1 MGTLVF
7 ALFLHSQLVQLVI
20 LYIIAPTPS
29 LLTRSRSFTPLHSL
43 NSRYFSHKIPFA
55 KMYKFLILA
64 ASAAFASAYTPPTTQ
79 CTDGCNPIAK
89 PGLNEVVPAGTE
101 YTITWQPTTAGTV
114 SIVLLKGPS
123 ENILP
128 LYAVAEKIANTGTY
142 SWTPAADLEPTG
154 NSGYGFQL
162 INDADGTYQWSTQF
176 GIANNGYSGA
186 GSASG
191 SASPSASAS
200 ATAASNGTISSSA
213 APTVS
218 HPIGFSNSTAS
229 LPLRLTPRLPFPLRP
244 AQLVFPQPRQSL
256 LNPPTV
262 PLLSVS
268 VSKTAVEVGGVSF
281 SLSLANSVVEGVSGD
296 GIDSGSGCQRNLS
309 GGLLFGEKGSS
320 DKAGNLMDGALESS
334 VISGDGFVSSNSD
347 GGGSDGGD
355 GSDGGGSVGHDGGGD
370 DGGGIAEAMK
380 AISTPM

>member
-1 MGTLVF
+1 
-7 ALFLHSQLVQLVI
+7 
-20 LYIIAPTPS
+20 
-29 LLTRSRSFTPLHSL
+29 
-43 NSRYFSHKIPFA
+43 
-55 KMYKFLILA
+55 MYKFLILA
-64 ASAAFASAYTPPTTQ
+64 ASAAFASAYTTPTTQ

-176 GIANNGYSGA
+176 GIANNGYSGV

-229 LPLRLTPRLPFPLRP
+229 FSSIVAVETDSTTTLSTASRP
-244 AQLVFPQPRQSL
+244 AGVSATSSEPAQSTNGAAAL
-256 LNPPTV
+256 GAM
-262 PLLSVS
+262 SI
-268 VSKTAVEVGGVSF
+268 GGVF
-281 SLSLANSVVEGVSGD
+281 AVVMAA
-296 GIDSGSGCQRNLS
+296 
-309 GGLLFGEKGSS
+309 F
-320 DKAGNLMDGALESS
+320 AAL
-334 VISGDGFVSSNSD
+334 
-347 GGGSDGGD
+347 
-355 GSDGGGSVGHDGGGD
+355 
-370 DGGGIAEAMK
+370 
-380 AISTPM
+380 

>member
-1 MGTLVF
+1 M
-7 ALFLHSQLVQLVI
+7 
-20 LYIIAPTPS
+20 
-29 LLTRSRSFTPLHSL
+29 
-43 NSRYFSHKIPFA
+43 
-55 KMYKFLILA
+55 
-64 ASAAFASAYTPPTTQ
+64 
-79 CTDGCNPIAK
+79 
-89 PGLNEVVPAGTE
+89 PAGTE

-176 GIANNGYSGA
+176 GIANNGYSGV

-229 LPLRLTPRLPFPLRP
+229 FSSIVAVETDSTTTLSTASRP
-244 AQLVFPQPRQSL
+244 AGVSATSSEPAQSTNGAAAL
-256 LNPPTV
+256 GAM
-262 PLLSVS
+262 SI
-268 VSKTAVEVGGVSF
+268 GGVF
-281 SLSLANSVVEGVSGD
+281 AVVMAA
-296 GIDSGSGCQRNLS
+296 
-309 GGLLFGEKGSS
+309 F
-320 DKAGNLMDGALESS
+320 AAL
-334 VISGDGFVSSNSD
+334 
-347 GGGSDGGD
+347 
-355 GSDGGGSVGHDGGGD
+355 
-370 DGGGIAEAMK
+370 
-380 AISTPM
+380 

>member
-29 LLTRSRSFTPLHSL
+29 LLTRSRSFTPLHSS

-64 ASAAFASAYTPPTTQ
+64 ASAAFASAYTTPTTQ

-154 NSGYGFQL
+154 NSGY
-162 INDADGTYQWSTQF
+162 
-176 GIANNGYSGA
+176 SGV

-229 LPLRLTPRLPFPLRP
+229 FSSIVAVETDSTTTLSTASRP
-244 AQLVFPQPRQSL
+244 AGVSATSSEPAQSTNGAAAL
-256 LNPPTV
+256 GAM
-262 PLLSVS
+262 SI
-268 VSKTAVEVGGVSF
+268 GGVF
-281 SLSLANSVVEGVSGD
+281 AVVMAA
-296 GIDSGSGCQRNLS
+296 
-309 GGLLFGEKGSS
+309 F
-320 DKAGNLMDGALESS
+320 AAL
-334 VISGDGFVSSNSD
+334 
-347 GGGSDGGD
+347 
-355 GSDGGGSVGHDGGGD
+355 
-370 DGGGIAEAMK
+370 
-380 AISTPM
+380 